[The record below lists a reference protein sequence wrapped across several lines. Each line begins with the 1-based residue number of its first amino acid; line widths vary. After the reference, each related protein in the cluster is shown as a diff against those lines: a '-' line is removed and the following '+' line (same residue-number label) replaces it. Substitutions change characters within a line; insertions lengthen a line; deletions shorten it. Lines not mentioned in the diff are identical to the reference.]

1 MTKETEDRMR
11 LLKRH
16 NDKRT
21 EGKMT
26 KETRD
31 AMAKDWKVREYLISF
46 SLSNSLQ
53 RYSRNELFMYLCRR
67 YSMLEWWCNLLMNN
81 HNNTGYPLICRLL
94 SNNYSCVFISFIGIE
109 LHLKT
114 KVIMTKKTSP
124 YIWLGLASLW
134 LLICPIFLILVI
146 LGFGSSGAI
155 NTFYVLTIG
164 VNLFC
169 SYKFGEEK
177 GIAKGIL
184 FFIFAISCDI
194 FFCILIFL
202 ILYSLSWHN

>member
-1 MTKETEDRMR
+1 
-11 LLKRH
+11 
-16 NDKRT
+16 
-21 EGKMT
+21 MT

-31 AMAKDWKVREYLISF
+31 AMAKDWRVREYRISF

-67 YSMLEWWCNLLMNN
+67 YSTLERRCNLLMNN
-81 HNNTGYPLICRLL
+81 YNSTGYPLICRLL
-94 SNNYSCVFISFIGIE
+94 SNNYSCVFYP
-109 LHLKT
+109 LHWDRITFKN
-114 KVIMTKKTSP
+114 KSNYDKKTSP

-169 SYKFGEEK
+169 SYKFGSEK
-177 GIAKGIL
+177 GLLKGIL
-184 FFIFAISCDI
+184 FFIFAILCD
-194 FFCILIFL
+194 FFFNILIFA
-202 ILYSLSWHN
+202 ILWELG

>member
-1 MTKETEDRMR
+1 
-11 LLKRH
+11 
-16 NDKRT
+16 
-21 EGKMT
+21 MT

-31 AMAKDWKVREYLISF
+31 AMAKDWRVREYRISF

-67 YSMLEWWCNLLMNN
+67 YSTLERRCNLLMNN
-81 HNNTGYPLICRLL
+81 YNSTGYPLICRLL
-94 SNNYSCVFISFIGIE
+94 SNNYSCVFYP
-109 LHLKT
+109 LHWDRITFKN
-114 KVIMTKKTSP
+114 KSNYDKKTSP

-134 LLICPIFLILVI
+134 LLICPIFLIL
-146 LGFGSSGAI
+146 GFGSLGAI

-169 SYKFGEEK
+169 SYKFGVEK

-184 FFIFAISCDI
+184 FFIFAILCDI
-194 FFCILIFL
+194 FFSILIFL

>member
-1 MTKETEDRMR
+1 M
-11 LLKRH
+11 
-16 NDKRT
+16 N
-21 EGKMT
+21 
-26 KETRD
+26 
-31 AMAKDWKVREYLISF
+31 
-46 SLSNSLQ
+46 
-53 RYSRNELFMYLCRR
+53 YLCIFAGDIRR
-67 YSMLEWWCNLLMNN
+67 LNGGVTYWWTIIITLVILWFADFYQITI
-81 HNNTGYPLICRLL
+81 HAF
-94 SNNYSCVFISFIGIE
+94 FISFIGIE

-114 KVIMTKKTSP
+114 KVIMTKKPSP

-169 SYKFGEEK
+169 SYKFGAEK

-184 FFIFAISCDI
+184 FFIFAILCDI

-202 ILYSLSWHN
+202 ILYALSWHN

>member
-1 MTKETEDRMR
+1 M
-11 LLKRH
+11 
-16 NDKRT
+16 N
-21 EGKMT
+21 
-26 KETRD
+26 
-31 AMAKDWKVREYLISF
+31 
-46 SLSNSLQ
+46 
-53 RYSRNELFMYLCRR
+53 YLCIFADGIRR
-67 YSMLEWWCNLLMNN
+67 LKGGVTYWWTIIIALVILWFADFYQITI
-81 HNNTGYPLICRLL
+81 HAF
-94 SNNYSCVFISFIGIE
+94 FIPFIGIE

-134 LLICPIFLILVI
+134 LLICPIFLIL
-146 LGFGSSGAI
+146 GFGSLGAI

-169 SYKFGEEK
+169 SYKFGVEK

-184 FFIFAISCDI
+184 FFIFAILCDI
-194 FFCILIFL
+194 FFSILIFL